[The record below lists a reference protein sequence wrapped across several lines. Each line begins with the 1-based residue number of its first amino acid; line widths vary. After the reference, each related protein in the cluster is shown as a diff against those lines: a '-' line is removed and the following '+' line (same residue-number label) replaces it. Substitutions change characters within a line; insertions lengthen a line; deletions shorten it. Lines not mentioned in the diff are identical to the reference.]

1 MNLIYWDHYYN
12 GVLLLNLAIV
22 VGVLVSLKFF
32 SAAIIHVNPTRE
44 LSVKDNPAFGIS
56 LAGATLAIAI
66 MLGGAIYGSPEN
78 NLVHSLLAVAGLG
91 LLGVLLMTVTRLIFT
106 KITLPAISLRAEILA
121 GNKAVAIADAGN
133 VIAAAIIV
141 YVVMIW
147 VPGYSIEAMA
157 ALFGGYAI
165 SQIFL
170 TALTV
175 ARIKVFAKVMQ
186 GDCLQTQLKQG
197 NIAIALR
204 FAGQKIGTALAMST
218 AAHIVVYEEYSVL
231 PILLAWMVASAIVV
245 AIWEVLCLVA
255 QKVILS
261 GVDLNHEVIQD
272 KNIAIG
278 ALQAAICISVGLL
291 ISQL

>member
-44 LSVKDNPAFGIS
+44 LSVRDNPAFGIS

-78 NLVHSLLAVAGLG
+78 NLMHSLMAVAGLG
-91 LLGVLLMTVTRLIFT
+91 LLGILLMTITRLIFT
-106 KITLPAISLRAEILA
+106 KVTLPAISLRAEILA

-147 VPGYSIEAMA
+147 VPGYSIESML
-157 ALFGGYAI
+157 ALLGGYAI

-175 ARIKVFAKVMQ
+175 ARIKVFAKVRQ

-197 NIAIALR
+197 NIAIGLR

-245 AIWEVLCLVA
+245 AVWEALCLVA
-255 QKVILS
+255 QRIILP
-261 GVDLNHEVIQD
+261 GMDLNHEVIQD
-272 KNIAIG
+272 KNIAVG
-278 ALQAAICISVGLL
+278 VLQAVICISIGLL

>member
-1 MNLIYWDHYYN
+1 MSLIYWDHYYN

-22 VGVLVSLKFF
+22 VGLLVSLKFF
-32 SAAIIHVNPTRE
+32 SAAIIHVNATKE
-44 LSVKDNPAFGIS
+44 LSVRDNPAFGIS

-78 NLVHSLLAVAGLG
+78 NMVHSLLAVAGLG
-91 LLGVLLMTVTRLIFT
+91 LVGIFLMTITRLIFT

-133 VIAAAIIV
+133 VLAAAIII

-147 VPGYSIEAMA
+147 VPGYSLESML
-157 ALFGGYAI
+157 ALMGGYAI
-165 SQIFL
+165 SQMFL
-170 TALTV
+170 TVLTV
-175 ARIKVFAKVMQ
+175 ARIKVFAKVRQ
-186 GDCLQTQLKQG
+186 GDCLQAQLKQG

-245 AIWEVLCLVA
+245 AIWEVLCLAA
-255 QKVILS
+255 QKIILP
-261 GVDLNHEVIQD
+261 GMDFNHEVIND
-272 KNIAIG
+272 KNIAVG
-278 ALQAAICISVGLL
+278 VLQAAICISIGLL